1 MMESDMSFSAP
12 RPVEPTAS
20 VTAKDALRFEN
31 QQIRPARQATD
42 ASSYDLMIR
51 QVDRKPSTRE
61 TLLTLASY

>member
-1 MMESDMSFSAP
+1 MNFSAP
-12 RPVEPTAS
+12 QPVEPTAS

-31 QQIRPARQATD
+31 QQIRPARQTTD

-51 QVDRKPSTRE
+51 QIDKKPSTRE

>member
-1 MMESDMSFSAP
+1 MESDMSFLAP

-31 QQIRPARQATD
+31 QQIRPARQSTD

>member
-1 MMESDMSFSAP
+1 MESDMSFSAP

-51 QVDRKPSTRE
+51 KVDRKPSTRE